1 MKPGCNP
8 VATIEVI
15 GKKDLALNIRKEM
28 QNPFIE
34 IDNRLQRI
42 EAMLMQQQPIVKEEA
57 GRKELKTR
65 KEAAAFFDITLPTL
79 HKWTQEG
86 KIKGQRIGSRV
97 RFYQSDLEKALKTI
111 KSK

>member
-1 MKPGCNP
+1 MIN
-8 VATIEVI
+8 
-15 GKKDLALNIRKEM
+15 
-28 QNPFIE
+28 NPFE
-34 IDNRLQRI
+34 SIDSRLQRI
-42 EAMLMQQQPIVKEEA
+42 EAMLMQQQPIVIEET

-86 KIKGQRIGSRV
+86 KIKGQRIGSRI
-97 RFYQSDLEKALKTI
+97 RFYQSDLEKALKAI